1 MKFRGRMIE
10 QVAIRKFYTV
20 IGTIAKISK
29 VCVLRLNAD
38 KMFFILTDQ
47 GASGGPAVWC
57 EMDQEN
63 YFNEYNIEGVSPEQ
77 NEIYLELVPE
87 KLYKTLT
94 GLKSSTVPVK
104 SLKMKLTK
112 KNDVACLTF
121 EVEVAVTALSRTI
134 VHDIPVQ
141 VVPRKVW
148 ADYQEP
154 PMPQFDVSICLP
166 ELKKLR
172 HLTDRYK
179 TLGQAVTVT
188 ASKQGKLSLKVESD
202 EGVFSTHYPD
212 LRVPVFRDDTLPWRR
227 PDSQAVTDPNHSASV
242 RVDLKRLSQFLAG
255 EQLQPKRAIANIVE
269 SEVLHMFFVHD
280 DLLVQYFVPATSK
293 L

>member
-1 MKFRGRMIE
+1 MIE
-10 QVAIRKFYTV
+10 QMAIRKFYTV

-47 GASGGPAVWC
+47 AASGGPAVWC
-57 EMDQEN
+57 EIDQEN
-63 YFNEYNIEGVSPEQ
+63 YFNEYNIEGVSPDQ

-87 KLYKTLT
+87 KLAKTLN
-94 GLKSSTVPVK
+94 GLKSSTAPAK

-112 KNDVACLTF
+112 KNSVPCLTF
-121 EVEVAVTALSRTI
+121 EVELAATSLSRTC

-141 VVPRKVW
+141 VLPRKVW
-148 ADYQEP
+148 SDYQEP
-154 PMPQFDVSICLP
+154 PMPHFDVSICLP

-179 TLGQAVTVT
+179 VLGQAVTVT

-212 LRVPVFRDDTLPWRR
+212 LRAPMFRDDTLPWRR
-227 PDSQAVTDPNHSASV
+227 PDSQAVTDPNYLASV
-242 RVDLKRLSQFLAG
+242 RVDLKRLSLFLAG
-255 EQLQPKRAIANIVE
+255 EQLQPKRAIANIVDK
-269 SEVLHMFFVHD
+269 EVLHMFFVHD
-280 DLLVQYFVPATSK
+280 DLLIQYFVPATSK